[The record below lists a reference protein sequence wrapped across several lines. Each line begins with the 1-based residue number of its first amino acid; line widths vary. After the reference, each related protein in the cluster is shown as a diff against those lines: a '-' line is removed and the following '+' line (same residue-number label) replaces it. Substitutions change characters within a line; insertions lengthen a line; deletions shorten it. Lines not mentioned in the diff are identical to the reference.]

1 MSKGQTQMSIINLT
15 PHNLNIH
22 TSNGTVVEVPPSGS
36 VARVATTY
44 TAIASIGDIDVFDC
58 VYGEITGLPDPA
70 INSIFVVS
78 GQTNAALS
86 HRGDVFSPG
95 ELVRDEAGKPIG
107 CLGLKA

>member
-1 MSKGQTQMSIINLT
+1 MSIINLT
-15 PHNLNIH
+15 PHTLNIH
-22 TSNGTVVEVPPSGS
+22 TNNGTVIEVPPSGS

-44 TAIASIGDIDVFDC
+44 TTVASIGDIDIFDC
-58 VYGEITGLPDPA
+58 VYGDVTGLPDPA

-95 ELVRDEAGKPIG
+95 ELVRDESGKPIG

>member
-1 MSKGQTQMSIINLT
+1 MSIINLT
-15 PHNLNIH
+15 PHVLNIY
-22 TSNGTVVEVPPSGS
+22 TNKGTMVEVAPSGS

-44 TAIASIGDIDVFDC
+44 TAIALIEDIDIFDC
-58 VYGEITGLPDPA
+58 VYGEITGLPDPVMG
-70 INSIFVVS
+70 SIFVVS

-95 ELVRDEAGKPIG
+95 ELVRDQSGKPIG